1 MDLKTAT
8 AADFEKLV
16 GQSFSVPEVD
26 DCELQLDRVDVLV
39 KQDESSRV
47 PFALVFKGEHPQ
59 SLPQRM
65 FELRHTDAGALQIFL
80 VPIGQTEAV
89 FTYEAVFN

>member
-1 MDLKTAT
+1 MDLKIAT
-8 AADFEKLV
+8 AADFEKLI

-26 DCELQLDRVDVLV
+26 DCELQLDRVDALV
-39 KQDESSRV
+39 KQEESSRV

-65 FELRHTDAGALQIFL
+65 FELRHSDAGALQIFL
-80 VPIGQTEAV
+80 VPIGQAEGA
-89 FTYEAVFN
+89 FLYEAVFN

>member
-16 GQSFSVPEVD
+16 GQSFSLPEVD
-26 DCELQLDRVDVLV
+26 DCQLQLDRVDVLA
-39 KQDESSRV
+39 KYDESSRE

-59 SLPQRM
+59 PLPQNT
-65 FELRHTDAGALQIFL
+65 FELRHTEAGVLQIFL
-80 VPIGQTEAV
+80 VPIGQTEGA
-89 FTYEAVFN
+89 FLYEAVFN